1 MSSEYTSASSPY
13 GTPVSACSSKP
24 DQGVPGMMSCTQYP
38 PVLRPQATMCE
49 HAHAQSIAEML
60 EQRRQRG
67 IEVDEDIWLFAYG
80 SLIWRPECPS
90 IEMERGRIHGYHRG
104 LYLWSRI
111 HRGTQER
118 PGLVFGLDRG
128 GSCAGVA
135 FRLSRGE
142 LGCHLKSLWQ
152 REMPDGSYRP
162 TWVPCHLNAGGSVLA
177 LAFVL
182 ERDQPNYA
190 GVLPDHVIRDVFATA
205 QGYCGSTFDYVTQ
218 TAQALRAQQMP
229 DKRLERLVER
239 CTPPSPLSHQ

>member
-1 MSSEYTSASSPY
+1 MSTEYTSTSSFPHAP
-13 GTPVSACSSKP
+13 TSSCNGKMAGGM
-24 DQGVPGMMSCTQYP
+24 QGIMSCTQYP
-38 PVLRPQATMCE
+38 PVLEPQPPMCAE
-49 HAHAQSIAEML
+49 AHERSIAEML
-60 EQRRQRG
+60 ELRRQRG
-67 IEVDEDIWLFAYG
+67 VAVDEDIWLFAYG

-162 TWVPCHLNAGGSVLA
+162 AWVPCHLKSGRTVLA

-182 ERDQPNYA
+182 KREQANYA
-190 GVLPDHVIRDVFATA
+190 GPLPDHVIRDVFATA
-205 QGYCGSTFDYVTQ
+205 YGHCGSTFDYVAQ
-218 TAQALRAQQMP
+218 TAEALRAQRMP
-229 DKRLERLVER
+229 DKRLEQLVKR
-239 CTPPSPLSHQ
+239 CSPEVPLSDQ